1 MTVDDGKV
9 SERFCRVGASALLA
23 GSREMNISRVGQ
35 SAAAAPFRENTGA
48 ADCRRPSETRA

>member
-9 SERFCRVGASALLA
+9 SERFGRVGVRLALLA
-23 GSREMNISRVGQ
+23 GSRDEHFAVGQ

-48 ADCRRPSETRA
+48 ADCRRQSETRA